1 MFTELMDSPHLKSI
15 DFLNG
20 VCSIDGIELIPSR
33 SVYDITLRVHGRSGR
48 HYEIV
53 ASNPIGLYNEGAWE
67 TRVIG
72 AAWKKDLTSKQ
83 SRPYTAKLCLEIHED
98 KQHLPIGDRLASL
111 ALSLHNDIRLAMDI
125 PLVAQFIVCPR
136 NDLHEIHT
144 FQEELIVT
152 EEMYEQQFSSNDLIE
167 SVGDEDEE
175 FEFID
180 FLPNFWH
187 LENDDEPLNLEPT
200 QNTWVQDIEED
211 IMRHYE
217 RLSD

>member
-1 MFTELMDSPHLKSI
+1 MFIGLTDSPHLKSI

-33 SVYDITLRVHGRSGR
+33 SIYDITLRVRGRSGR

-53 ASNPIGLYNEGAWE
+53 ATNLIGLYNEGAWD
-67 TRVIG
+67 TKVIG

-111 ALSLHNDIRLAMDI
+111 ALSLHNDIKLAMDI
-125 PLVAQFIVCPR
+125 ALVAQFIICPR
-136 NDLHEIHT
+136 NDLLEIHT

-152 EEMYEQQFSSNDLIE
+152 EEMYEQQFSSNDLVE
-167 SVGDEDEE
+167 SIADEVEE
-175 FEFID
+175 VEYID
-180 FLPNFWH
+180 FLPGFWDAE
-187 LENDDEPLNLEPT
+187 LGEQEAFDLDSIQTNWL
-200 QNTWVQDIEED
+200 QDVSDD
-211 IMRHYE
+211 IMQRF
-217 RLSD
+217 D

>member
-1 MFTELMDSPHLKSI
+1 MFTGLTDSPHLKSI

-33 SVYDITLRVHGRSGR
+33 SIYDITLRVRGRSGR

-53 ASNPIGLYNEGAWE
+53 ATNLIGLYNEGAWD
-67 TRVIG
+67 TKVIG

-111 ALSLHNDIRLAMDI
+111 ALSLHNDIKLAMDI
-125 PLVAQFIVCPR
+125 ALVAQFIICPR
-136 NDLHEIHT
+136 NDLLEIHT

-152 EEMYEQQFSSNDLIE
+152 EEMYEQQFSSNDLVE
-167 SVGDEDEE
+167 SIADEVEE
-175 FEFID
+175 VEYID
-180 FLPNFWH
+180 FLPGFW
-187 LENDDEPLNLEPT
+187 DELGEQEAFDLDSIQTNWL
-200 QNTWVQDIEED
+200 QDVSDD
-211 IMRHYE
+211 IMQRF
-217 RLSD
+217 D